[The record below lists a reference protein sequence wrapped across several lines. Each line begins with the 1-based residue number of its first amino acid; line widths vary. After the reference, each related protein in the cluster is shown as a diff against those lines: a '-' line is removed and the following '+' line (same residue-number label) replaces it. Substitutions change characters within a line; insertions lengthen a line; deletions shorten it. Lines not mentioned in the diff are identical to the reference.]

1 MSIEIMSI
9 LNDSFITQVYTS
21 YLDLASFSRR
31 VSAREPCGQFW
42 DENEKLCRAL
52 ASILL
57 GSRCPEKHS
66 IESKPIG
73 TIFALGITF
82 HSAGRPTPFWS
93 QSIIYKRLIGR
104 KGSLAFDPWPRRRWS
119 GPTATGL
126 FTREERTCPRFCLVL
141 LCRFCPVKTLAVVG
155 GLCSVE

>member
-1 MSIEIMSI
+1 MSI
-9 LNDSFITQVYTS
+9 LNESFIMQVYIS

-42 DENEKLCRAL
+42 DENEKLCSAL

-66 IESKPIG
+66 IECKPIG

-82 HSAGRPTPFWS
+82 HSVSRTPDFWCR
-93 QSIIYKRLIGR
+93 SIIYDGRHGGDTAAASPRDMQKQWVYLWNGKWKITRLSITGR
-104 KGSLAFDPWPRRRWS
+104 LFFWFWFFWS
-119 GPTATGL
+119 FWSFWWT
-126 FTREERTCPRFCLVL
+126 
-141 LCRFCPVKTLAVVG
+141 
-155 GLCSVE
+155 

>member
-1 MSIEIMSI
+1 MKTWRIAHWTNISMSIEILCI
-9 LNDSFITQVYTS
+9 LNVLDTTQVYTS

-82 HSAGRPTPFWS
+82 LSAGRTTHFWS
-93 QSIIYKRLIGR
+93 RSIVYYRLQNSWKTPQKSPKRLQKTDFPCILYGTKNPR
-104 KGSLAFDPWPRRRWS
+104 KNPKFFARVRNWKQYL
-119 GPTATGL
+119 
-126 FTREERTCPRFCLVL
+126 
-141 LCRFCPVKTLAVVG
+141 
-155 GLCSVE
+155 

>member
-1 MSIEIMSI
+1 MRMWRIAHWKNISMSIEKLCI
-9 LNDSFITQVYTS
+9 LNVLDTTQVYTS

-42 DENEKLCRAL
+42 DENEKLCLAL

-73 TIFALGITF
+73 TIFALGTTF
-82 HSAGRPTPFWS
+82 HSAGRTTHFWS
-93 QSIIYKRLIGR
+93 QSIICENVRMVWWVWRTKSANLTFCFVLHTPALSG
-104 KGSLAFDPWPRRRWS
+104 AFPCIS
-119 GPTATGL
+119 
-126 FTREERTCPRFCLVL
+126 
-141 LCRFCPVKTLAVVG
+141 K
-155 GLCSVE
+155 SVFRCFA